1 MSKQIQ
7 EAYIVA
13 ATRTPVAK
21 RNGMFRNV
29 RPDDMLADVLR
40 AVVGQVPGLDA
51 TEIGDVIV
59 GCAMPEAEQGMNVA
73 RIGVL
78 LAGLPNSVPGITINR
93 FCSSGLQAVADA
105 AARIRLGEADVMIA
119 AGTESMTVMPQI
131 MGNKISLNPAIFARE
146 ENLGI
151 AFGMGLTAEKVA
163 QQWKVSREEQDAFAV
178 QSNQRAAAAI
188 AAGAFRDEISPY
200 TVTTHLPG
208 EGGTV
213 RVVERVCDTDE
224 GPRADASMQSLARL
238 KPVFA
243 ARGSVTAGNSSQMS
257 DGAGAVL
264 LMSEAAVKRYGVT
277 PIARFCSYSVAG
289 VPPEIMGIGPVEAI
303 PRALKAAGI
312 TQSQLDWIEL
322 NEAFAAQAI
331 AVTRQLDL
339 DPAVINRQGGAI
351 ALGHPLGATG
361 AIRAATL
368 MSAMRRGQARYGMI
382 SMCIGTGMGAA
393 GVFEKLRVGGGR
405 GGLSPPRPFI
415 GRLFP
420 ARRFRGEMAE
430 LRIPYR

>member
-1 MSKQIQ
+1 MKQIQ

-21 RNGMFRNV
+21 RNGMFRTV
-29 RPDDMLADVLR
+29 RPDDMLAHVLA
-40 AVVGQVPGLDA
+40 AVVAKVPGLDA
-51 TEIGDVIV
+51 NEIGDVIV

-78 LAGLPNSVPGITINR
+78 LAGLPNTVPGITINR

-105 AARIRLGEADVMIA
+105 AARIRLGAADVMIA
-119 AGTESMTVMPQI
+119 AGTESMTAMPQM
-131 MGNKISLNPAIFARE
+131 MGNKISLNPAIFAKN
-146 ENLGI
+146 ENLAI

-163 QQWKVSREEQDAFAV
+163 QQWQIGREEQDAFAV

-200 TVTTHLPG
+200 LVQTYLPG
-208 EGGTV
+208 EGGQV
-213 RVVERVCDTDE
+213 RVVERLCDTDE
-224 GPRADASMQSLARL
+224 GPRADASVEKLGKL

-264 LMSEAAVKRYGVT
+264 LMSEAAVRRYGVT
-277 PIARFCSYSVAG
+277 PIARFRSYSVAG
-289 VPPEIMGIGPVEAI
+289 VPPEIMGIGPIEAI

-312 TQSQLDWIEL
+312 GQDDLDWIEL
-322 NEAFAAQAI
+322 NEAFAAQAL
-331 AVTRQLDL
+331 AVVKQLKL
-339 DPAVINRQGGAI
+339 DPAKINPQGGAI

-361 AIRAATL
+361 VIRAATL
-368 MSAMRRGQARYGMI
+368 MSAMQRGKARYGMI

-393 GVFEKLRVGGGR
+393 GVFEKV
-405 GGLSPPRPFI
+405 
-415 GRLFP
+415 
-420 ARRFRGEMAE
+420 
-430 LRIPYR
+430 